1 MPRATQTSPMKTNCV
16 CVCHVLLYNNCICH
30 ELSIWNHNIIGVSTE
45 SGIITYCLL
54 ITLIITHAIVSQMRI
69 YTVPSIT
76 EINLCGAPPS
86 SKVKIHLYLCVDMIR
101 WERRRDPQGRIYY
114 VDHNT
119 RTTTWQK
126 PTTENV
132 RNFQQW
138 QQQEATNLEQRSQQ
152 HQQRC
157 LVGGAAQPKDPGD
170 DGLGALPDGWGQ
182 LI

>member
-1 MPRATQTSPMKTNCV
+1 MCIR
-16 CVCHVLLYNNCICH
+16 VLVLI
-30 ELSIWNHNIIGVSTE
+30 
-45 SGIITYCLL
+45 LL
-54 ITLIITHAIVSQMRI
+54 
-69 YTVPSIT
+69 
-76 EINLCGAPPS
+76 
-86 SKVKIHLYLCVDMIR
+86 R

-152 HQQRC
+152 HQQRF
-157 LVGGAAQPKDPGD
+157 LVGGGAQPKDPSD
-170 DGLGALPDGWGQ
+170 DGLGALPDGWGEITKKIDCTV
-182 LI
+182 LCFSVSNVCR

>member
-1 MPRATQTSPMKTNCV
+1 MYIYSSTQCLHNFV
-16 CVCHVLLYNNCICH
+16 YVLIF
-30 ELSIWNHNIIGVSTE
+30 S
-45 SGIITYCLL
+45 
-54 ITLIITHAIVSQMRI
+54 
-69 YTVPSIT
+69 
-76 EINLCGAPPS
+76 
-86 SKVKIHLYLCVDMIR
+86 

-152 HQQRC
+152 HQQRF
-157 LVGGAAQPKDPGD
+157 LVGGGAAQQPKDPTD
-170 DGLGALPDGWGQ
+170 DGLGALPDGWG
-182 LI
+182 

>member
-1 MPRATQTSPMKTNCV
+1 M
-16 CVCHVLLYNNCICH
+16 LLLAKWKCNY
-30 ELSIWNHNIIGVSTE
+30 WNQFYVAHHHPQKLIF
-45 SGIITYCLL
+45 TYSHH
-54 ITLIITHAIVSQMRI
+54 T
-69 YTVPSIT
+69 Y
-76 EINLCGAPPS
+76 
-86 SKVKIHLYLCVDMIR
+86 VDMIR

-152 HQQRC
+152 HQQRF
-157 LVGGAAQPKDPGD
+157 LVGGAAQPKDPSD

-182 LI
+182 LIKITCTSVCFACSSLVGGLENTDDTYGLQTVVKLIFWCS

>member
-1 MPRATQTSPMKTNCV
+1 MLVQLRIPVKSVNFDLIFVTHHLPSLMHT
-16 CVCHVLLYNNCICH
+16 VL
-30 ELSIWNHNIIGVSTE
+30 V
-45 SGIITYCLL
+45 L
-54 ITLIITHAIVSQMRI
+54 IL
-69 YTVPSIT
+69 
-76 EINLCGAPPS
+76 
-86 SKVKIHLYLCVDMIR
+86 IR

-152 HQQRC
+152 HQQRF
-157 LVGGAAQPKDPGD
+157 LVGGAPQPKDPSD
-170 DGLGALPDGWGQ
+170 DGLGALPEGWGRFIKKADKFV
-182 LI
+182 LVIVVCLAVL